1 MKIKRSKKIYHTNT
15 NEKRATVAILMSDK
29 ADFKTK
35 ILLEIKK
42 VILSR

>member
-1 MKIKRSKKIYHTNT
+1 MKIKRSKKIYYTNT
-15 NEKRATVAILMSDK
+15 NQKKASVAILMSDK